1 MQQIQRFRN
10 RCATYASNAKQRVE
24 IKRNKR
30 AVVVSRAHTQQ
41 QRRRRSR
48 VRETS
53 KMNSLCCDD
62 ANSIFFASSLF
73 ISSFLPIGV
82 KFNSRFHVKSH
93 LVVGRT
99 KRKKKHSQNQFV
111 LIRTISGKKIF
122 FTIFSADFFHFS
134 RVYGQESKSIEN
146 YSVHDL
152 PG

>member
-99 KRKKKHSQNQFV
+99 KRKKKKTLAKS
-111 LIRTISGKKIF
+111 IRFNSNHQRQK
-122 FTIFSADFFHFS
+122 DFFHNFFRRFLSFFS
-134 RVYGQESKSIEN
+134 CVWARIKVDRKLQRS
-146 YSVHDL
+146 
-152 PG
+152 